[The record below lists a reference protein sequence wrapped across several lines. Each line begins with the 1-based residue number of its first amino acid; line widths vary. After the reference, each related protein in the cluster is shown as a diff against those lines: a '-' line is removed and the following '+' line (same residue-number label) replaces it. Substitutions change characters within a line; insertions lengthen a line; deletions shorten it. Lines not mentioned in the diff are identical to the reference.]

1 MPAGLLTL
9 EIELPYAHSLKEKR
23 AVVQRL
29 LGRLR
34 ARFNVAVAEMDHQ
47 EAWQR
52 TTLGVVSVSSS
63 QPVLES
69 SLRKVLEEAE
79 KILGQDVSGYTLD
92 FF

>member
-23 AVVQRL
+23 AVLRRL
-29 LGRLR
+29 MARLR
-34 ARFNVAVAEMDHQ
+34 ARFNVAIAEMDHQ

-52 TTLGVVSVSSS
+52 TALGVVSISSS
-63 QPVLES
+63 QPLLES
-69 SLRKVLEEAE
+69 SLRKVLEETE
-79 KILGQDVSGYTLD
+79 RILGQDVSRYTLD

>member
-9 EIELPYAHSLKEKR
+9 EIQLPYVHSLKEKR
-23 AVVQRL
+23 AVVQKL

-47 EAWQR
+47 DVWQR
-52 TTLGVVSVSSS
+52 ATLGVVSVSNS
-63 QPVLES
+63 QRLLES
-69 SLRKVLEEAE
+69 ALRQALEESE
-79 KILGQDVSGYTLD
+79 RILGQDIENYTLD

>member
-1 MPAGLLTL
+1 MPVGLLTL
-9 EIELPYAHSLKEKR
+9 EIQLPYAHSLKEKR
-23 AVVQRL
+23 AVVQKL

-34 ARFNVAVAEMDHQ
+34 SRFNVAVAEMDHQ

-52 TTLGVVSVSSS
+52 ATISVVSVSSS

-69 SLRKVLEEAE
+69 SLRKTLEEAE
-79 KILGQDVSGYTLD
+79 KILGQDVASYALD